1 VSSPRE
7 SVRRGR
13 GRPSKLKP
21 TEEFEMRQ
29 YREVGMSIAQCALW
43 FKVSRATVLR
53 TLAELRT
60 KLGPETLKRK
70 HLARSHCDTSPK
82 SRPTG

>member
-21 TEEFEMRQ
+21 TEEFEFLVAF
-29 YREVGMSIAQCALW
+29 ETGLIVGFVFGWVWFGIAH
-43 FKVSRATVLR
+43 
-53 TLAELRT
+53 
-60 KLGPETLKRK
+60 P
-70 HLARSHCDTSPK
+70 
-82 SRPTG
+82 